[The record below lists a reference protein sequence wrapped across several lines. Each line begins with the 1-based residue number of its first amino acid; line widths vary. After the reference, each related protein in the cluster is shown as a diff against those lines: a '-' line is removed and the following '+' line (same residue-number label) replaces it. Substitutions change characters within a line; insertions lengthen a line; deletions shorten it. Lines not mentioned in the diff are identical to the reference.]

1 MDREIDFYK
10 GYEHSVEVHHDEF
23 GSVGRAKLTFGD
35 GKWPHL
41 KFERS
46 LEVRKLV
53 EGQKYD
59 RLKVIS
65 DTGETFTLFEC
76 QYQVFYAH
84 ADFLAEGDVE
94 AKFKKIFVRYADV
107 SEWFLQGQYIQGDVG
122 EALTWVNKPEPIE
135 VEVKTSDEHFS
146 LATEVRRTPEHSGE
160 NFVIN
165 EHVLFEFERLD
176 GFFDVAG
183 VRAKCLELSS
193 FLSILIACPFSII
206 SVGVESENEGFGY
219 VYFPY
224 FKKIER
230 GGREFSWTSCL
241 IQKRMLDGRW
251 QDAFENYYKSEHRK
265 VVWARLAG
273 MQRYDSFWEY
283 EALGYISLLDKV
295 VKKKSKGAKAR
306 DVAPSQDKIDKFNVA
321 VESLSE
327 KLTGVQK
334 IEMVKIINQVFSW
347 KDRTGRDFA
356 NNYQNAVSMS
366 DQHVRKII
374 NISDDDFLFIKRV
387 RNRIAHGHALELGD
401 DGHGRVSKI
410 VHKIALLLTYW
421 AYIDFGLTSDDFI
434 TCLKA
439 THNSFVLNSEID
451 RVYLE
456 RITGMSD
463 FYEVSEKRFEEISV
477 IKGVRIQS
485 CFTHDSSEEIEYSE
499 KYTQMLK
506 DWLSLKRG
514 GAMKPLE
521 IFGVEDELVKFSGTA
536 YIECGDKRLALHHIY
551 VIDEVVPA

>member
-10 GYEHSVEVHHDEF
+10 SYEHSVEVHHDEF

-41 KFERS
+41 EFERS
-46 LEVRKLV
+46 LETRKLV

-94 AKFKKIFVRYADV
+94 AKFKKIFIRYADV
-107 SEWFLQGQYIQGDVG
+107 SEWFLQAQYIQGDVG
-122 EALTWVNKPEPIE
+122 ETLAWVNKPEPIE
-135 VEVKTSDEHFS
+135 VKVKTSDEHFS
-146 LATEVRRTPEHSGE
+146 LATEVRRTSEHSGE

-193 FLSILIACPFSII
+193 FVSILIACPFSII

-230 GGREFSWTSCL
+230 GGRGFSWTSCL

-251 QDAFENYYKSEHRK
+251 QTAFENYYKSEHRK
-265 VVWARLAG
+265 VVLARLAG

-283 EALGYISLLDKV
+283 KALGYISLLDKV
-295 VKKKSKGAKAR
+295 VKKKSHGKQAE
-306 DVAPSQDKIDKFNVA
+306 VVPPSQDKLDAFNGA
-321 VESLSE
+321 VEGIAE
-327 KLTGVQK
+327 KLTDSQK
-334 IEMVKIINQVFSW
+334 AELVSIITKVFSW
-347 KDRTGRDFA
+347 KDRTFA
-356 NNYQNAVSMS
+356 KNFKSAVASADARVM
-366 DQHVRKII
+366 KII
-374 NISDDDFLFIKRV
+374 NISDDDFAFIKRV
-387 RNRIAHGHALELGD
+387 RDDIAHGHALELGGA
-401 DGHGRVSKI
+401 GHGRVSQVVDKI
-410 VHKIALLLTYW
+410 TLLLTYW
-421 AYIDFGLTSDDFI
+421 AFLEFGLTSDDFI
-434 TCLKA
+434 ACLKG
-439 THNSFVLNSEID
+439 THNPLAHNPGLN

-463 FYEVSEKRFEEISV
+463 FYAVSEERFKQIEAV
-477 IKGVRIQS
+477 KGSQIQA
-485 CFTHDSSEEIEYSE
+485 CFTRDSNGELEYSE
-499 KYTQMLK
+499 KYTQMFK
-506 DWLSLKRG
+506 DWMKQGKG
-514 GAMKPLE
+514 GEMKPLDM
-521 IFGVEDELVKFSGTA
+521 FGIEDRKVKCSGTA
-536 YIECGDKRLALHHIY
+536 YLESGDKRMRLHHVY
-551 VIDEVVPA
+551 VIDDR